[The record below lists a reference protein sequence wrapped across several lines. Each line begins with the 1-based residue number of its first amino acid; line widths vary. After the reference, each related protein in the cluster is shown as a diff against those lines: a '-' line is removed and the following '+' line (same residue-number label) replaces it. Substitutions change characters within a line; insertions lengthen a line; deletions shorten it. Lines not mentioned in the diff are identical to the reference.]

1 MNKRAAVIGAL
12 LIGAIM
18 TTGCATIMHGD
29 RQSVSIVSGKE
40 NTKIKVLDEAGN
52 VVSEGTNNLTVALK
66 RGKEMFK
73 GNNYKIVAE
82 TGDEKQEVLLNS
94 GVNGAY
100 VVGNLFFGGLIG
112 WIIVDPASGAMWT
125 IKTPDGQPAKEV
137 KIFTK
142 DVVPKEVMEKAE
154 KVEQK

>member
-1 MNKRAAVIGAL
+1 MKKRAAVIGAL
-12 LIGAIM
+12 LIGALM

-40 NTKIKVLDEAGN
+40 NTNIKVVDEAGN
-52 VVSEGTNNLTVALK
+52 VVSEGTNSLTVALK

-82 TGDEKQEVLLNS
+82 SGSEKQEIQLNS

-100 VVGNLFFGGLIG
+100 VVGNFFFGGLIG
-112 WIIVDPASGAMWT
+112 WVIIDPVTGAMWT
-125 IKTPDGQPAKEV
+125 IKTPDGKPAKEV
-137 KIFTK
+137 KIFAK